1 MRPDVSAVLAA
12 AEAERDRLAALGWTQ
27 QDFARA
33 LARDPLAKAEPDPRL
48 FIGVFPEALVY
59 ADRSRE
65 VAGDYVRLA
74 CLPYRSLR
82 VEFEPDCPVDLRM
95 EILAHASQYRVG
107 QVLEVSS
114 SGQTVRLGG
123 GR

>member
-1 MRPDVSAVLAA
+1 MRPDVAAVIAA
-12 AEAERDRLAALGWTQ
+12 AEAERDRLVALGWTK

-33 LARDPLAKAEPDPRL
+33 LLNPSREGQDPRL

-82 VEFEPDCPVDLRM
+82 VEFEPECPADLRA

-107 QVLEVSS
+107 DVLQVSAC
-114 SGQTVRLGG
+114 GQSVRLGG